1 MAYGGRIFRLEEHL
15 LRLSQSAREIHLS
28 LPVNFNR
35 ISKIIK
41 EGISRCGVNNT
52 TVYLQVTRG
61 VAPRSHPFPTSVPAN
76 FFATFREKREI
87 TPKVRHRGVS
97 VITTNDLRW
106 SKCFIKSTALLP
118 NVLASQKAVKADAFE
133 AIFVTP
139 NGLVR
144 EGAASNLFV
153 VSDKTVRTP
162 AKSDHVLH
170 GITREVVL
178 ECARQ
183 EGYTTFEEKVT
194 LKELRQADEVFL
206 TGTTIEVLGVV
217 KVNKE
222 TVNSGMVGPVTKQ
235 IFEAFMALTQ
245 SQL

>member
-1 MAYGGRIFRLEEHL
+1 MAYEGRIFRLEDHL
-15 LRLSQSAREIHLS
+15 FRLSQSAREIHLS
-28 LPVNFNR
+28 LPIDFNR
-35 ISKIIK
+35 ISEIIK
-41 EGISRCGVNNT
+41 EGISRCGFRNT
-52 TVYLQVTRG
+52 TVYLQITRG

-76 FFATFREKREI
+76 FFVTFREKREI
-87 TPKVRHRGVS
+87 TSKVRHRGVS
-97 VITTNDLRW
+97 IITTSDLRW

-118 NVLASQKAVKADAFE
+118 NVLASQKAVKAGAFE

-153 VSDKTVRTP
+153 VKDKTVRTP
-162 AKSDHVLH
+162 AKSDRVLH

-183 EGYTTFEEKVT
+183 KSYITFEEKVT
-194 LKELRQADEVFL
+194 LEELRQADEIFL

-217 KVNKE
+217 KINKE
-222 TVNSGMVGPVTKQ
+222 IVNSGMVGPATKQ
-235 IFEAFMALTQ
+235 IFEAFMSLTQ
-245 SQL
+245 S